1 MKNNIAQKNIPQGWI
16 ITTLEREC
24 NVFKG
29 QGLSKDKLSE
39 NGKNECVLY
48 GELYTTY
55 GEVISK
61 IKSRTDS
68 RESIRSKSGDVLIPA
83 STTTTAK
90 DLAIASSL
98 NKDDVLLGGDIN
110 ILRKKRDSYDA
121 NFLAYYLTH
130 YKKKE
135 LSGFAQGITII
146 HLYGKDFKQ
155 LEVCIP
161 KSVTEQQKI
170 AEILGTVDEDIA
182 KTQEVIETTEKLK
195 RGLMKQLFMR
205 GIDHTKFKKTKLG
218 EIPEEWEIIHLSK
231 LFKLSSGKG
240 LSKSKFIPGKFSVYG
255 GNGISGVHNEY
266 LLKKP
271 TIIIGRVGEYCGVI
285 HLTKSYSWV
294 TDNALY
300 IEKYLR
306 DIEQNYLYY
315 LLYFI
320 NLNQYAK
327 VGGQPSISQDTVGA
341 IQTGLPNKGEQKE
354 IAAILSA
361 VDEKISINK
370 KLKNKLT
377 LLKKGLMQDLLSGK
391 VRVNN

>member
-16 ITTLEREC
+16 ITTLERKC

-48 GELYTTY
+48 GQLYTTY

-61 IKSRTDS
+61 IKSPTDS

-205 GIDHTKFKKTKLG
+205 GIDHQKFKKTKLG

-255 GNGISGVHNEY
+255 GNGISEVRHQY
-266 LLKKP
+266 LFKKP
-271 TIIIGRVGEYCGVI
+271 TIIIGRVG
-285 HLTKSYSWV
+285 
-294 TDNALY
+294 
-300 IEKYLR
+300 R
-306 DIEQNYLYY
+306 
-315 LLYFI
+315 
-320 NLNQYAK
+320 
-327 VGGQPSISQDTVGA
+327 
-341 IQTGLPNKGEQKE
+341 
-354 IAAILSA
+354 IL
-361 VDEKISINK
+361 
-370 KLKNKLT
+370 
-377 LLKKGLMQDLLSGK
+377 
-391 VRVNN
+391 